1 MLTKRELLWL
11 HALQGDFATK
21 RDWVG
26 VGHVQS
32 LIDYI
37 ADEHGILAEDPARL
51 AQELAVH

>member
-11 HALQGDFATK
+11 HALQGDFANQ

-37 ADEHGILAEDPARL
+37 ADEHGILTEDPALL